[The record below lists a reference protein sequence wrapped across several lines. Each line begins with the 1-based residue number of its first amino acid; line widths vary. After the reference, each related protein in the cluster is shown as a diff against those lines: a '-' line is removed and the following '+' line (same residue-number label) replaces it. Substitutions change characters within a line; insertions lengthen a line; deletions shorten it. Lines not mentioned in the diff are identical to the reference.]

1 MPVNRRNF
9 IKDLSAFGAL
19 SLLPF
24 GADAKQDH
32 ADGLKKISAYT
43 SPKHDDER
51 YWAMVRKQ
59 FPLVGTRAYMNNGT
73 MGPSPYPVIDAINQR
88 MMQVDSTGE
97 YGGWDESRKVLA
109 DFLHVDE
116 AEISLTHNVT
126 DGINIVCWGLNLAKG
141 DEVLVTN
148 HEHVGNALPWLNRA
162 SVHEL
167 KVNYFELGED
177 AHGTMENLKKKITSS
192 TKVIAVP
199 HIVCTTGQVQPVQEI
214 IAYARQHGIIV
225 FIDGA
230 HGAGMLN
237 LNLRE
242 LDCDYY
248 AGCCHKWLCGAKG
261 TGFLY
266 VKKQAIDSLQPY
278 FVGGGS
284 DSGWNIV
291 DPPSPS
297 LKGYNPTA
305 HRFDF
310 GTQNA
315 SLWAGVN
322 AAVSFFNTLGM
333 DKVEARVKYL
343 AGYLQKELL
352 NIKSSNLIMLT
363 PTEERSRGAVIG
375 FKLKNMSY
383 QDFGK
388 AAGEKNFRIRLVAEN
403 GLNSVR
409 VSTHIYNNIEEI
421 DQFVAFTG
429 EMLKK

>member
-1 MPVNRRNF
+1 MSLNRRNF
-9 IKDLSAFGAL
+9 LKDLSALGAL
-19 SLLPF
+19 SILPTALSAGQQQ
-24 GADAKQDH
+24 GALQELKQ
-32 ADGLKKISAYT
+32 T
-43 SPKHDDER
+43 SSSGADDER

-59 FPLVGTRAYMNNGT
+59 FPLGTEKVYFNNGT
-73 MGPSPYPVIDAINQR
+73 MGPSPYPVIDAVYQK
-88 MMQVDSTGE
+88 MMHVDSTGE

-109 DFLHVDE
+109 TFLHADE

-126 DGINIVCWGLNLAKG
+126 DGINIVCWGLDLKKG

-162 SVHEL
+162 KLHDL
-167 KVNYFELGED
+167 KVNYFEIGED
-177 AHGTMENLKKKITSS
+177 AHGTMENLKKKITAS

-199 HIVCTTGQVQPVQEI
+199 HIICTTGQVQPVKEI
-214 IAYARQHGIIV
+214 ISYAREKGIIV
-225 FIDGA
+225 FLDGA
-230 HGAGMLN
+230 HGAGMMDLD
-237 LNLRE
+237 LHA

-248 AGCCHKWLCGAKG
+248 AGCCHKWMCGPKG

-266 VKKQAIDSLQPY
+266 VKKSAMDTLQPY

-291 DPPSPS
+291 DAPSPS
-297 LKGYNPTA
+297 LKGYNITA
-305 HRFDF
+305 HRFDY

-322 AAVSFFNTLGM
+322 AAVSFMNTLGM
-333 DKVEARVKYL
+333 DKVEARVKFL
-343 AGYLQKELL
+343 SGYMQKELL
-352 NIKSSNLIMLT
+352 KLKDKGLLMLT
-363 PTEERSRGAVIG
+363 SEEEKSRGAVVG
-375 FKLKNMSY
+375 FKFKNITY

-388 AAGEKNFRIRLVAEN
+388 AAGEKNFRIRQVAEN

-409 VSTHIYNNIEEI
+409 VSTHIYNSIQEI
-421 DQFVAFTG
+421 DQFIAFTG